1 MAGSGSG
8 SKVGRGLAAVAAIV
22 GLAAGLAVLAS
33 LGRPRVLRK
42 PAAHDRPVL
51 LIPDFLNRSGAA
63 ELTPFA
69 GRLTEEVRERLGADR
84 DGIFRV
90 SPRRLIPVFSDR
102 ERESG
107 LSEIAGRLGADY
119 ALVGSLEAGPGGAL
133 PPGSAWAPLAPAGED
148 GEEVRLEVLLVRS
161 AERPQVFAE
170 RFPLGDPERLAAG
183 GGAPERLARLV
194 ADRIA
199 LSLRRP

>member
-1 MAGSGSG
+1 M
-8 SKVGRGLAAVAAIV
+8 GRGLAAAAAIV

-33 LGRPRVLRK
+33 VGRPRVLRK
-42 PAAHDRPVL
+42 PHAQDRPVL
-51 LIPDFLNRSGAA
+51 LIPDFLNRSGTA

-69 GRLTEEVRERLGADR
+69 GRLTEAVRERLGADR

-133 PPGSAWAPLAPAGED
+133 PPGSSWAPLAAAGED
-148 GEEVRLEVLLVRS
+148 GAAVRLEVLLVRS

-170 RFPLGDPERLAAG
+170 RFPLGDPARLTAEGSAAERA
-183 GGAPERLARLV
+183 ARLV

>member
-1 MAGSGSG
+1 MAGSGSRG
-8 SKVGRGLAAVAAIV
+8 KVGRGLAAAAAIV
-22 GLAAGLAVLAS
+22 GLAAGLAALAS

-42 PAAHDRPVL
+42 PHAQDRPVL

-69 GRLTEEVRERLGADR
+69 GRLTEAVRERLGADR

-90 SPRRLIPVFSDR
+90 SPRRLVPVFSDR

-107 LSEIAGRLGADY
+107 LSGVAGRLGADY
-119 ALVGSLEAGPGGAL
+119 ALAGSLEAGPGGAL
-133 PPGSAWAPLAPAGED
+133 RPGSSWAPLAPAGKG
-148 GEEVRLEVLLVRS
+148 GEVVRLEVLLVRS

-170 RFPLGDPERLAAG
+170 RFPLGDPARLAAG
-183 GGAPERLARLV
+183 GDAPERAARLV